1 MLVLMNYDLKLFVIK
16 GGESNLA
23 SVAKMV
29 LNDFQRGKLPYYVLP
44 PGCDKEKL
52 ELEENKEFI
61 DNMMAEQEKIER
73 DNPTAEEGAEAK
85 SETEVSGELAQKIA
99 KKIADKKNKTKAV
112 EKKAP
117 AKARELSGLKKK
129 LKNWDKAQ

>member
-1 MLVLMNYDLKLFVIK
+1 M
-16 GGESNLA
+16 A

-44 PGCDKEKL
+44 PGCDRAKL
-52 ELEENKEFI
+52 EMEENKEFI
-61 DNMMAEQEKIER
+61 DNMMAEQEKIEK
-73 DNPTAEEGAEAK
+73 DNPKTEEGVEAK
-85 SETEVSGELAQKIA
+85 PLEPAEVSAELAQKIA

-117 AKARELSGLKKK
+117 QKVRELSGLKKK